1 MEVLQRTANRGSIS
15 TGPYQIDNSVKMEPD
30 NSEKL
35 SRSQTTGT
43 NRKKF
48 TVSFWVKRTELGA
61 MMVLA
66 IAEGSGNDISFLNFE
81 SDNAL
86 RFRDTASASNQCILE
101 TNRLFLDTSAWYHI
115 VLRVDT
121 TDSTADDRTRIYVN
135 GVQETSFSARTNFD
149 QNDDTFWGYNGGA
162 LTWGNALNE
171 ANYFGG
177 YVADAYYIDGQSL
190 APTSFGEFDDDSGI
204 WIPKNAS
211 GLSVGN
217 NGYYLDFKDAA
228 NLGNDASGGTDFTE
242 TNIAASDQGTDT
254 PTNNFATLAL
264 QVRAGTS
271 SEIAPVREGGTYMKQ
286 DGVNQFIDF
295 FGTIGVTQG
304 KWYWEVYVP
313 SRSASYGLLNYIGLH
328 SMKTIPVGGAATG
341 GTSQCNYVLHYGDYN
356 ATVSGTN
363 SGQNTAAGLPSYG
376 TDGAGK
382 TFGIAFNADDG
393 QITYYANNTR
403 IGNAGIDIFDLHDD
417 MAAGTFVHP
426 FIQVYDNNLYVN
438 FGGCSFWASPTDYDE
453 TDANGYGSFAYAPP
467 SGYYA
472 LCTKNLAEFGG

>member
-15 TGPYQIDNSVKMEPD
+15 TGPYEIDNSVKMEPD

-35 SRSQTTGT
+35 TRSQTTGT

-66 IAEGSGNDISFLNFE
+66 IAEASGNDISFLNFE

-86 RFRDTASASNQCILE
+86 RFRDTASGSNQCILE

-121 TDSTADDRTRIYVN
+121 TDSTANDRARIYVN

-190 APTSFGEFDDDSGI
+190 APTSFGEFDEDSGI

-271 SEIAPVREGGTYMKQ
+271 SEIGPVREGGTYMKQ
-286 DGVNQFIDF
+286 DGVNQQIDF

-328 SMKTIPVGGAATG
+328 SMKTIPIGAAATG
-341 GTSQCNYVLHYGDYN
+341 GTSQCNWVMHYGDYN
-356 ATVSGTN
+356 ATVNGTN

-393 QITYYANNTR
+393 EITFYANNTR

-417 MAAGTFVHP
+417 MVAGTFVHP

-438 FGGCSFWASPTDYDE
+438 FGGCSFWASPSDYDE
-453 TDANGYGSFAYAPP
+453 TDANGWGSFAYAPP
-467 SGYYA
+467 TDYYA
-472 LCTKNLAEFGG
+472 ICTKNLAEYG

>member
-356 ATVSGTN
+356 ATVNGTN

-382 TFGIAFNADDG
+382 TFGLAFNADDG
-393 QITYYANNTR
+393 QITFYANNTR

>member
-1 MEVLQRTANRGSIS
+1 MAFLERNANRGSIS
-15 TGPYQIDNSVKMEPD
+15 TGPYQIDNSCKFEAD
-30 NSEKL
+30 NTEYLERDPS
-35 SRSQTTGT
+35 SAGDRQ
-43 NRKKF
+43 KF
-48 TVSFWVKRTELGA
+48 TTSMWVKRTELGQA
-61 MMVLA
+61 STIFGVYPTSSV
-66 IAEGSGNDISFLNFE
+66 G
-81 SDNAL
+81 
-86 RFRDTASASNQCILE
+86 DTTVMQFGFMSTDKFQLGLQTYYVFNTA
-101 TNRLFLDTSAWYHI
+101 RLFRDTSAWYHI
-115 VLRVDT
+115 VVAFDT
-121 TDSTADDRTRIYVN
+121 TQGTAANRIKLYVN
-135 GVQETSFSARTNFD
+135 GIQETAFDVEAYPNQNHTTGVNFTEPHRIGTLISNSWYFS
-149 QNDDTFWGYNGGA
+149 GYIAEVNH
-162 LTWGNALNE
+162 
-171 ANYFGG
+171 
-177 YVADAYYIDGQSL
+177 VDGSQL
-190 APTSFGEFDDDSGI
+190 APTDFGEVDDDSGI
-204 WIPKNAS
+204 WIPKAYTGS
-211 GLSVGN
+211 YGT
-217 NGYYLDFKDAA
+217 NGFYLDFADAA
-228 NLGNDASGGTDFTE
+228 NLGNDASGGTDFTK

-254 PTNNFATLAL
+254 PTNNFCTLAL

-271 SEIAPVREGGTYMKQ
+271 SEIGPVREGGTYMKQ
-286 DGVNQFIDF
+286 DGVNQYVGF

-313 SRSASYGLLNYIGLH
+313 SRSASYGLVDYIGLH

-356 ATVSGTN
+356 ATVNGTN

-417 MAAGTFVHP
+417 MVAGTFVHP

-438 FGGCSFWASPTDYDE
+438 FGGCSFWASPSDYDK
-453 TDANGYGSFAYAPP
+453 TDANDYGSFAYAPP

>member
-15 TGPYQIDNSVKMEPD
+15 TGPYEIDNSVKMEPD

-35 SRSQTTGT
+35 TRSQTTGT

-66 IAEGSGNDISFLNFE
+66 IAEASGNDISFLNFE

-86 RFRDTASASNQCILE
+86 RFRDTASGSNQCILE

-121 TDSTADDRTRIYVN
+121 TDSTANDRARIYVN

-190 APTSFGEFDDDSGI
+190 APTSFGEFDEDSGI

-254 PTNNFATLAL
+254 PTNNFCTLAL

-271 SEIAPVREGGTYMKQ
+271 SEIGPVREGGTYMKQ
-286 DGVNQFIDF
+286 DGVNQYVGF

-313 SRSASYGLLNYIGLH
+313 SRSASYGLVDYIGLH

-356 ATVSGTN
+356 ATVNGTN

-438 FGGCSFWASPTDYDE
+438 FGGCSFWASPSDYDE
-453 TDANGYGSFAYAPP
+453 TDANGWGSFAYAPP
-467 SGYYA
+467 TDYYA
-472 LCTKNLAEFGG
+472 ICTKNLAEYG

>member
-1 MEVLQRTANRGSIS
+1 METLARAANRGSIS

-48 TVSFWVKRTELGA
+48 TVSFWVKRTEIHA

-66 IAEGSGNDISFLNFE
+66 SAEASGNDISFLNFE

-121 TDSTADDRTRIYVN
+121 TDGTADDRARIYVN
-135 GVQETSFSARTNFD
+135 GVQETSFSARTNFT
-149 QNDDTFWGYNGGA
+149 QNDDTYWGYNGGN

-242 TNIAASDQGTDT
+242 TNIAASDQGLDT
-254 PTNNFATLAL
+254 PTNNFCTLAL

-271 SEIAPVREGGTYMKQ
+271 SEIAPIREGGTYMPV
-286 DGVNQFIDF
+286 DEINQMLNY
-295 FGTIGVTQG
+295 FGTIGVTTG
-304 KWYWEVYVP
+304 KWYWEVFIP
-313 SRSASYGLLNYIGLH
+313 SRSATYGLLDYIGLH
-328 SMKTIPVGGAATG
+328 SMKTIPIGAAATG

-356 ATVSGTN
+356 ATVNGTN

-376 TDGAGK
+376 TNGAGK
-382 TFGIAFNADDG
+382 VFGVAFDATNG
-393 QITYYANNTR
+393 KITYYESGSR
-403 IGNAGIDIFDLHDD
+403 IGNLNIDIFDLHDD
-417 MAAGTFVHP
+417 MAAGIFVHP
-426 FIQVYDNNLYVN
+426 FIQVYDNNMYIN
-438 FGGCSFWASPTDYDE
+438 FGGCSSWASPSDYDE
-453 TDANGYGSFAYAPP
+453 TDANDYGSFAYAPP